1 MASAGEVGQYIVEA
15 RRNGDKWY
23 LAAVSDSQRTQLSVP
38 LSFLGKGAWKVTIWH
53 DAPDS
58 DVNAEHLAKD
68 EKTVRSTDT
77 LHLKLAPSGG
87 MVAILSP
94 AAATP

>member
-1 MASAGEVGQYIVEA
+1 
-15 RRNGDKWY
+15 
-23 LAAVSDSQRTQLSVP
+23 LPLP
-38 LSFLGKGAWKVTIWH
+38 LSFLGRGAWKVTLWQ

-58 DVNAEHLAKD
+58 DVNAEHLVKV

-77 LHLKLAPSGG
+77 LHLELAPSGG
-87 MVAILSP
+87 MVAIFSP